1 MLLLCF
7 AMLYPY
13 LNQLAISLN
22 EGMDTSFGGITIFP
36 RKWTWANYEAILKDD
51 LILRSTFITLISVIA
66 RTVLSLVVCVGAAYA
81 VNKRDLPF
89 RDFLIWFLLI
99 PMYIGA
105 G

>member
-36 RKWTWANYEAILKDD
+36 RKWTWANY
-51 LILRSTFITLISVIA
+51 RGNS
-66 RTVLSLVVCVGAAYA
+66 GAT
-81 VNKRDLPF
+81 
-89 RDFLIWFLLI
+89 I
-99 PMYIGA
+99 
-105 G
+105 